1 VDRGEEWCCGL
12 SKVGM
17 VEMEEIRQ
25 VMWIVMPESPMDRV
39 LGVDTTGQQVSPR
52 VRYGIAS
59 LLIRGTVE
67 IVPRLDEW
75 ALA

>member
-25 VMWIVMPESPMDRV
+25 VMWIVMPESPMD
-39 LGVDTTGQQVSPR
+39 
-52 VRYGIAS
+52 
-59 LLIRGTVE
+59 
-67 IVPRLDEW
+67 
-75 ALA
+75 